1 MSASGSLHVI
11 SLGAGVQSSVML
23 LMAATGELEPFPAAA
38 IFADTQWEPRRV
50 YGHLAWLESE
60 VVRLTDGKLPIYRVT
75 AGDIRS
81 GVLSAKRRFTPM
93 PLFTASGGMGR
104 RQCTRQYKIAPIKKK
119 VREILGVAPRHR
131 VPKGQTITQWM
142 GITVDEVTRMK
153 PSRDAWWLNRYPL
166 VEKHMTR
173 ADCLS
178 WFARA
183 YPGRE
188 LARSACVA
196 CPYRSDAEWRDLRD
210 NEPESWREAV
220 EFDRAIRKGGSD
232 SCFVHV
238 SRVPLDEVDLST
250 AEERGQMTLWSNEC
264 EGMCGV

>member
-23 LMAATGELEPFPAAA
+23 LMAATGELPLPAAA

-81 GVLSAKRRFTPM
+81 GVSAKRRFTPI

-119 VREILGVAPRHR
+119 VRPPHHPGPGPDGSGVRLPPLRVVPALRRWLALWMLSLDLG
-131 VPKGQTITQWM
+131 G
-142 GITVDEVTRMK
+142 E
-153 PSRDAWWLNRYPL
+153 
-166 VEKHMTR
+166 
-173 ADCLS
+173 
-178 WFARA
+178 
-183 YPGRE
+183 
-188 LARSACVA
+188 
-196 CPYRSDAEWRDLRD
+196 
-210 NEPESWREAV
+210 
-220 EFDRAIRKGGSD
+220 
-232 SCFVHV
+232 
-238 SRVPLDEVDLST
+238 
-250 AEERGQMTLWSNEC
+250 
-264 EGMCGV
+264 

>member
-1 MSASGSLHVI
+1 MAKEPAVSASGSLHVI

-119 VREILGVAPRHR
+119 MREILGVAPRHR
-131 VPKGQTITQWM
+131 VPKSQTVTQWM

-153 PSRDAWWLNRYPL
+153 PSR
-166 VEKHMTR
+166 
-173 ADCLS
+173 
-178 WFARA
+178 
-183 YPGRE
+183 GR
-188 LARSACVA
+188 
-196 CPYRSDAEWRDLRD
+196 
-210 NEPESWREAV
+210 
-220 EFDRAIRKGGSD
+220 GS
-232 SCFVHV
+232 S
-238 SRVPLDEVDLST
+238 
-250 AEERGQMTLWSNEC
+250 
-264 EGMCGV
+264 

>member
-1 MSASGSLHVI
+1 MSLHVI

-81 GVLSAKRRFTPM
+81 GVLSAKRRFTSM

-131 VPKGQTITQWM
+131 VPKGQTLHARLSLT
-142 GITVDEVTRMK
+142 
-153 PSRDAWWLNRYPL
+153 PSRCGWTNTVGGTTMGGRSVRRPEDSYARQGLVRNRKDHHFHFSGAGGL
-166 VEKHMTR
+166 ET
-173 ADCLS
+173 
-178 WFARA
+178 
-183 YPGRE
+183 
-188 LARSACVA
+188 
-196 CPYRSDAEWRDLRD
+196 LR
-210 NEPESWREAV
+210 P
-220 EFDRAIRKGGSD
+220 
-232 SCFVHV
+232 
-238 SRVPLDEVDLST
+238 PLDADPRPIV
-250 AEERGQMTLWSNEC
+250 G
-264 EGMCGV
+264 